1 VVENSGETLRA
12 GAYKPLNAPEILR
25 VEEDAAGLPLIIR
38 GKRRQD
44 ITAIDDRWRLDDEWW
59 RNEPISRLYFA
70 IRLASGEKMG
80 IYKDLV
86 TGDWYRQS
94 Y

>member
-1 VVENSGETLRA
+1 VVENPGETLRA
-12 GAYKPLNAPEILR
+12 GTYKPLNAPEILR
-25 VEEDAAGLPLIIR
+25 VEEDACGLPLAIR
-38 GKRRQD
+38 EKRRQA
-44 ITAIDDRWRLDDEWW
+44 IAAIDDRWRLDDEWW
-59 RNEPISRLYFA
+59 RTEPISRLYFA
-70 IRLASGEKMG
+70 VRLTSGEKMG